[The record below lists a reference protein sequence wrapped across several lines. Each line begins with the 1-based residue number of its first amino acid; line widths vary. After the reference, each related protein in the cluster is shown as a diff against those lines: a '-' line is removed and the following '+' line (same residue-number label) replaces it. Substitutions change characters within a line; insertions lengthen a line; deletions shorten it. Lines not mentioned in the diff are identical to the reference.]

1 MVLEGLRE
9 AWMAIINAQ
18 CGHRNHTMPAPFW
31 NEPSTRRYRRPGYG
45 VGWLIGS
52 VVTGLLYEQS
62 HLALVLFAVIVQ
74 LASLPVFVIARRWQR
89 GAQDVPDRE
98 ERAICPTPNRIA
110 QRGTLAFGARFSISM

>member
-1 MVLEGLRE
+1 
-9 AWMAIINAQ
+9 MAIINAQ

-74 LASLPVFVIARRWQR
+74 LASLPLIERSERSVRRQTESLNAERLPSARVFLFRCKFAGICDEFPLAR
-89 GAQDVPDRE
+89 
-98 ERAICPTPNRIA
+98 
-110 QRGTLAFGARFSISM
+110 

>member
-1 MVLEGLRE
+1 
-9 AWMAIINAQ
+9 MAIINAQ